1 MMPRKAV
8 ILVDSLSC
16 ACRLQQ
22 THFSFVDRDLV
33 LDQSKVHFETTEGY
47 HQQVYVSLPRRR
59 LAI

>member
-33 LDQSKVHFETTEGY
+33 LSFEDDGRY
-47 HQQVYVSLPRRR
+47 GNRIPV
-59 LAI
+59 